1 MPGRFVCVFFCI
13 AIGTCVSSAFF
24 INEVVT
30 RKSIRR
36 SGWNRHFPMVAESNF
51 VDDNDDDIVGLS
63 NRKAF
68 LQKVLISTGVTSFGS
83 SFIASPNI
91 ALADDDGKTTLFSRT
106 GKGFSYTFSPPYGFT
121 EGNKPLKTHF
131 DEINFSK
138 EGIRGYQYGV
148 TIDPVRLKTL
158 SQFGTPEE
166 VAAKIVTAEV
176 NRDGI
181 FEVTLYRD
189 PVEDTDTGAYEID
202 YISDGKRGKKYFM
215 TRTAVKDGMLYVLT
229 AQVKEENFK
238 EKEAEMITTVKTFK
252 PGQ

>member
-1 MPGRFVCVFFCI
+1 MN
-13 AIGTCVSSAFF
+13 S
-24 INEVVT
+24 
-30 RKSIRR
+30 
-36 SGWNRHFPMVAESNF
+36 HFPIMAKSTVM
-51 VDDNDDDIVGLS
+51 DDAVGLS

-68 LQKVLISTGVTSFGS
+68 IQKLFVGAGVTTFGS
-83 SFIASPNI
+83 AIASPNI
-91 ALADDDGKTTLFSRT
+91 ALADDGEKSAFSRT
-106 GKGFSYTFSPPYGFT
+106 GKGFSYTFSPPPGFT

-131 DEINFSK
+131 DEVNFSK
-138 EGIRGYQYGV
+138 EGFRGYQYGV
-148 TIDPVRLKTL
+148 TIDPVRLKSL

-189 PVEDTDTGAYEID
+189 PVEDTETGAYEID

-229 AQVKEENFK
+229 AQVKEEDFK
-238 EKEAEMITTVKTFK
+238 ERESEMITTVRTFR
-252 PGQ
+252 PGP